1 MGKTIGKSSLA
12 LFAMTVAAYMAIPA
26 AQASYDQYPDL
37 SASSLRYAVKTKRKL
52 DLHYSVYAGGFEA
65 LHATLVMNL
74 DKRAYG
80 LKVKAETQG
89 LIGDLFPWQAS
100 YITTGHT
107 QHGMLVPSVYT
118 ARNTWR
124 KNEKITEMDYGPN
137 GRILKSTTQD
147 GDKTTVK
154 RDFKATLTRH
164 TLDMLTGVLA
174 MLQSV
179 KNTDSCAGAFPVF
192 DGKRRFNI
200 VLKNDGEEML
210 KSSSYSDYRGMA
222 LRCTLTVQP
231 VAGFSKEDQKRG
243 WLAVQHHTEAHHMLP
258 TLWLGRLKGTGQV
271 VPVKMEI
278 ASEFGAVVAHLS
290 NSNAD

>member
-1 MGKTIGKSSLA
+1 MGKTIRKSSLV
-12 LFAMTVAAYMAIPA
+12 LLAMTVAAYAAIPL
-26 AQASYDQYPDL
+26 AQASYDKYPDL
-37 SASSLRYAVKTKRKL
+37 SASSLRYKVKTKHKL

-65 LHATLVMNL
+65 LHASLVMNL
-74 DKRAYG
+74 DKKAYG
-80 LKVKAETQG
+80 LKVIATTEG
-89 LIGDLFPWQAS
+89 LIGDLFPWRAS

-107 QHGMLVPSVYT
+107 QDGRLVPAVYT
-118 ARNTWR
+118 ARSTWR
-124 KNEKITEMDYGPN
+124 KNEKITEMDYGPG

-147 GDKTTVK
+147 GEKTTVK
-154 RDFKATLTRH
+154 RDFKAELTRH

-179 KNTDSCAGAFPVF
+179 KNTSNCAGAFPVF

-200 VLKNDGEEML
+200 VLKNDGQEML
-210 KSSSYSDYRGMA
+210 TPSSYSDYKGMA

-243 WLAVQHHTEAHHMLP
+243 WLAVQHHTEARHMLP

-278 ASEFGAVVAHLS
+278 ASEFGAVVADLS
-290 NSNAD
+290 SSSND